1 MLDRHRELH
10 LEVDL
15 AARRARS
22 IVRPMLRLLLACV
35 LLVGGGWALATEIPG
50 HHNAREVV
58 IDGQLVATLRAT
70 VSGYS
75 PDERAAIISD
85 RLRDQLARLGSG
97 VVTQV
102 AAADGGMS
110 FLIDGEPVLVLVPA
124 DALVVVG
131 ESLATASDRAKTT
144 LERIIAERLR
154 PISTEALWQRVLYIC
169 LMTLGYAMFIAG
181 IIWLAIRL
189 RRLLAYLGDLVA
201 QRISQRELALIIREQ
216 ITGLLRLLV
225 VLAAWALG
233 LIATSVWISGILVRF
248 NVTREAGEQ
257 VRGLLG
263 GWTINLLGNIAGA
276 LPGLGVV
283 LVIGVIT
290 ATLAHALRLLFERI
304 ERRRIQFGWLNADTA
319 VPTRRLGTLALWLFA
334 IAMAYPYLPGSDSEA
349 FKGLS
354 VLVGVMV
361 SLGASGLVGQ
371 AASGF
376 IVTYLGVIR
385 SGDYVKVG
393 ETEGTVDHIG
403 IFTTRI
409 VTVFAES
416 VSVPNVL
423 ILSNQLLNYSR
434 SPGTAGV
441 VLRAKVAIGYSVGWQ
456 EVHSMLLA
464 AVVDDPALRHE
475 PAPYVLQRTLSDFY
489 VEYELCAHLI
499 DPARRIPVLSAI
511 QSRILDLARARGIQL
526 LSPHWM
532 ANPPENP
539 RPSTA

>member
-1 MLDRHRELH
+1 
-10 LEVDL
+10 
-15 AARRARS
+15 
-22 IVRPMLRLLLACV
+22 MLRLLLAC
-35 LLVGGGWALATEIPG
+35 LFLGCGSYGLSAEIPG
-50 HHNAREVV
+50 HHTAREVV

-70 VSGYS
+70 VSGYG

-85 RLRDQLARLGSG
+85 RLHDQLDRLGGG
-97 VVTQV
+97 VVSQ
-102 AAADGGMS
+102 ASAPDGGIS
-110 FLIDGEPVLVLVPA
+110 FLIDGEPVLVLVPG

-131 ESLATASDRAKTT
+131 ESLSTDSQRVKAT

-154 PISTEALWQRVLYIC
+154 PVSAATLWQGVIYIS
-169 LMTLGYAMFIAG
+169 LVTIGYAFFIAG
-181 IIWLAIRL
+181 LIWLAIRL

-225 VLAAWALG
+225 VLAAWSFG

-263 GWTINLLGNIAGA
+263 GWTINLLGNIAAA

-290 ATLAHALRLLFERI
+290 TTVAHALRLLFERI
-304 ERRRIQFGWLNADTA
+304 ERRRIHFGWLNADTA
-319 VPTRRLGTLALWLFA
+319 VPTRRLCTVALWLFA

-409 VTVFAES
+409 ITVFAES
-416 VSVPNVL
+416 VSVPNIF

-441 VLRAKVAIGYSVGWQ
+441 VLRTKVAISYNVSWQ
-456 EVHSMLLA
+456 EVHALLLA
-464 AVVDDPALRHE
+464 AVVNNPALRDD

-499 DPARRIPVLSAI
+499 DPARRIPVLSGI
-511 QSRILDLARARGIQL
+511 QERILDLARARGIQL

-539 RPSTA
+539 RPVANY